1 MGPDKEV
8 TCGERLNR
16 MEALYSTTPETAID
30 QFQLIWSEPSD
41 LQKLAN
47 VDYFKEE
54 PRDSAYLKLAIEN
67 VILATA
73 DKPGIGTSSANLL

>member
-1 MGPDKEV
+1 MYFILV
-8 TCGERLNR
+8 N
-16 MEALYSTTPETAID
+16 TAID

>member
-1 MGPDKEV
+1 MGHDKEL

-16 MEALYSTTPETAID
+16 MEALYCTTPETQID
-30 QFQLIWSEPSD
+30 QFQIIWSEPSA

-47 VDYFKEE
+47 AEYFKDE
-54 PRDSAYLKLAIEN
+54 PRDSAYLKLTIEN

-73 DKPGIGTSSANLL
+73 DKPGIGILFANLL